1 LTDGLFNDAVSNAE
15 VKSYI
20 VLNGTDDDQELTIH
34 VWRIHFAVFLHTW
47 GYITVVTNQSMNHRW
62 TLMGGA
68 LILFQRNKI
77 YQSEKLFSN
86 VIFSWNA
93 SKESV
98 EFVQKYQVSTYDAI
112 RH

>member
-1 LTDGLFNDAVSNAE
+1 
-15 VKSYI
+15 
-20 VLNGTDDDQELTIH
+20 
-34 VWRIHFAVFLHTW
+34 
-47 GYITVVTNQSMNHRW
+47 
-62 TLMGGA
+62 MGGA